1 VLITFAELAAL
12 KGCSKAAVTYAAKS
26 RIAAAVVE
34 RDGRRWVDR
43 DHALEL
49 WDKNTKDV
57 PHAKVRR
64 PDPMYSPPADAAEI
78 RHRVESLPAE
88 AIPDLNESR
97 ARHEHF
103 KAELAALQVATQ
115 RGELVSATEVK
126 AAAFNE
132 ARRARDRLMAVPS
145 RVASQLASCS
155 DPRQCHLLLAEEI
168 RVCLRGLSDV
178 SDQRE
183 DEATAA
189 I

>member
-1 VLITFAELAAL
+1 MLITFAELAAL

-43 DHALEL
+43 DRALAL

-64 PDPMYSPPADAAEI
+64 ADPISPPPADAAEI
-78 RHRVESLPAE
+78 RRRVESLPAE

-115 RGELVSATEVK
+115 RGELVSAAEVK
-126 AAAFNE
+126 ESAFKE
-132 ARRARDRLMAVPS
+132 ARRARDRLMAIPS
-145 RVASQLASCS
+145 RLASQLASCS

-178 SDQRE
+178 SDLRE
-183 DEATAA
+183 NESPAA